1 MSETN
6 HAEDAALAALEQE
19 DDDRRAAEAERREN
33 ASVAEQLLKELT
45 PKKLQVVAGGGR
57 PSRYKNKAGGKV
69 IGVTTVV
76 NRFKDSGGLIHW
88 AWQQGIDG
96 QDYRAKRDTAA
107 ETGGIC
113 HAWIDDDIHGRE
125 RTPFPQ
131 ASPEQLE
138 QAQKGFE
145 AFDDWRKQC
154 RLEVIETETPL
165 ISEAYQYGGT
175 FDAVALVAGKL
186 VLFDWKTSNG
196 VYADYIAQVAAYRQL
211 LRERDGVDNA
221 PKAAQLLR
229 FGKEYADFHA
239 HSYPE
244 KVLDIGFEFFQRALV
259 MHDLDKKMKAVAS

>member
-1 MSETN
+1 MEARVMSSMST
-6 HAEDAALAALEQE
+6 
-19 DDDRRAAEAERREN
+19 AEALL
-33 ASVAEQLLKELT
+33 AELESK
-45 PKKLQVVAGGGR
+45 PKPKPIAGGGR
-57 PSRYKNKAGGKV
+57 PTKYLNANGSRV

-76 NRFKDSGGLIHW
+76 NRFKDSGAIVHW
-88 AWQQGIDG
+88 AWKEGFEG
-96 QDYRAKRDTAA
+96 RDYREKRDKAA

-113 HAWIDDDIHGRE
+113 HTWIDDHIHGRE
-125 RTPFPQ
+125 RTPFPNAQ
-131 ASPEQLE
+131 PEQLE

-145 AFDDWRKQC
+145 AFQDWASQC

-165 ISEAYQYGGT
+165 ISEAFQFGGT
-175 FDAVALVAGKL
+175 FDALALVAGKL

-211 LRERDGVDNA
+211 LRERDGDKA

-244 KVLDIGFEFFQRALV
+244 AVLDIGWQFFERALV
-259 MHDLDKKMKAVAS
+259 MHELDKKMKAVAA